1 MMTAGKKK
9 WALGLALALALLTG
23 CVPAADPDAGAQAPQ
38 PAKQQAVTVLMP
50 GASGA
55 DACARVSAR
64 LSRLTRARFGFDVE
78 IEQVPAAEYES
89 TLWVRMMSRQTA
101 DLFYLP
107 AGQSI
112 GSPIYEDCLAPLS
125 ALLAGRPA
133 LQAAFTDKQWDSRR
147 YYRVVYAVPAR
158 ASDCYQLGFWAR
170 ADILEELGADPA
182 GITTLSQLGGL
193 LADVKQAHPEMTP
206 VVADR
211 GCVMPGLWQDP
222 LNNDL
227 GVLAGGSTTVV
238 NWYAGDEYAALC
250 RTMYRWA
257 RDGLVLRE
265 ACLRTEPA
273 ADLMGVYDGF
283 GWFARVG
290 ADSPRSRTLP
300 DGTALTAILLG
311 PMVQNSSGAA
321 DSWALPVHESKKEQ
335 ALDLLELLYTDPE
348 AAALFLYGQPD
359 GQPDAGWSN
368 DAVSFG
374 CLGQGGGEG
383 AQVSPA
389 YGFVFNETD
398 HLTRISACSAVVD
411 QYHNALMCGYLDPE
425 EALPLFLEGLRQA
438 GIDQIIAGK
447 QRQLDNWLYARRA
460 G

>member
-1 MMTAGKKK
+1 MSLKTGIVGCGKV
-9 WALGLALALALLTG
+9 G
-23 CVPAADPDAGAQAPQ
+23 DFH
-38 PAKQQAVTVLMP
+38 AKA
-50 GASGA
+50 
-55 DACARVSAR
+55 
-64 LSRLTRARFGFDVE
+64 
-78 IEQVPAAEYES
+78 Y
-89 TLWVRMMSRQTA
+89 
-101 DLFYLP
+101 
-107 AGQSI
+107 
-112 GSPIYEDCLAPLS
+112 
-125 ALLAGRPA
+125 
-133 LQAAFTDKQWDSRR
+133 
-147 YYRVVYAVPAR
+147 
-158 ASDCYQLGFWAR
+158 
-170 ADILEELGADPA
+170 
-182 GITTLSQLGGL
+182 SQLGSSAFAAVCD
-193 LADVKQAHPEMTP
+193 ADLDRARAFAERYHVRTY
-206 VVADR
+206 ADR

-238 NWYAGDEYAALC
+238 NWYAGEEYAALC

-348 AAALFLYGQPD
+348 AAALFLYGQTD

>member
-1 MMTAGKKK
+1 MMTAGKTK
-9 WALGLALALALLTG
+9 WALGLALALAILTG

-170 ADILEELGADPA
+170 TDILEELGADPA

-311 PMVQNSSGAA
+311 PMASAAWGRAGARGRRSRRHTA
-321 DSWALPVHESKKEQ
+321 SYSTRP
-335 ALDLLELLYTDPE
+335 TT
-348 AAALFLYGQPD
+348 
-359 GQPDAGWSN
+359 
-368 DAVSFG
+368 
-374 CLGQGGGEG
+374 
-383 AQVSPA
+383 SPA
-389 YGFVFNETD
+389 S
-398 HLTRISACSAVVD
+398 RPA
-411 QYHNALMCGYLDPE
+411 
-425 EALPLFLEGLRQA
+425 
-438 GIDQIIAGK
+438 
-447 QRQLDNWLYARRA
+447 ARRWTSTTTP
-460 G
+460 

>member
-206 VVADR
+206 VVAD
-211 GCVMPGLWQDP
+211 
-222 LNNDL
+222 
-227 GVLAGGSTTVV
+227 
-238 NWYAGDEYAALC
+238 
-250 RTMYRWA
+250 
-257 RDGLVLRE
+257 
-265 ACLRTEPA
+265 
-273 ADLMGVYDGF
+273 
-283 GWFARVG
+283 
-290 ADSPRSRTLP
+290 SPRSRTLP
-300 DGTALTAILLG
+300 DGTALTAILMG

-348 AAALFLYGQPD
+348 AAALFLYGQAD

-447 QRQLDNWLYARRA
+447 QRQLDNWLDARRA

>member
-170 ADILEELGADPA
+170 ADILEELGAD
-182 GITTLSQLGGL
+182 
-193 LADVKQAHPEMTP
+193 
-206 VVADR
+206 
-211 GCVMPGLWQDP
+211 
-222 LNNDL
+222 
-227 GVLAGGSTTVV
+227 
-238 NWYAGDEYAALC
+238 
-250 RTMYRWA
+250 
-257 RDGLVLRE
+257 
-265 ACLRTEPA
+265 
-273 ADLMGVYDGF
+273 
-283 GWFARVG
+283 
-290 ADSPRSRTLP
+290 SPRSRTLP

-348 AAALFLYGQPD
+348 AAALFLYGQAD
-359 GQPDAGWSN
+359 EQPDAGWSN